1 MYIDFHIHAYA
12 DEIADRA
19 VQKLKD
25 TANCNVYTNGRIDDT
40 RQKLKEWGIDYGV
53 LLPVA
58 TKPTQQTTINN
69 WAKEQNHGNI
79 ISFGTVHPDSD
90 ELYSEL
96 ERISSLGLHG
106 VKLHPDYQG
115 HFMFEP
121 CMQRIYEKCGELG
134 LPVILHMGYDP
145 ISSIGAHMGG
155 MANWERV
162 LYYIKDARNIYFD
175 TAYCAEYMSD
185 EMFMEMFRAYGEDRI
200 LFGSDLPW
208 SNPHDE
214 IRMIDRMPISD
225 SAKDKMFYKNAA
237 ELLKIDI

>member
-79 ISFGTVHPDSD
+79 KYRSARCIRTVMSFTVSLNAYRPWGFTA
-90 ELYSEL
+90 LNCI
-96 ERISSLGLHG
+96 RIIRGILCSS
-106 VKLHPDYQG
+106 
-115 HFMFEP
+115 
-121 CMQRIYEKCGELG
+121 
-134 LPVILHMGYDP
+134 
-145 ISSIGAHMGG
+145 
-155 MANWERV
+155 RV
-162 LYYIKDARNIYFD
+162 CR
-175 TAYCAEYMSD
+175 EYM
-185 EMFMEMFRAYGEDRI
+185 
-200 LFGSDLPW
+200 
-208 SNPHDE
+208 
-214 IRMIDRMPISD
+214 
-225 SAKDKMFYKNAA
+225 KNAVN
-237 ELLKIDI
+237 

>member
-145 ISSIGAHMGG
+145 ISTMTFHAMPADLAEMAKKYPDCTFIGAHMGG

-162 LYYIKDARNIYFD
+162 L
-175 TAYCAEYMSD
+175 
-185 EMFMEMFRAYGEDRI
+185 
-200 LFGSDLPW
+200 
-208 SNPHDE
+208 
-214 IRMIDRMPISD
+214 
-225 SAKDKMFYKNAA
+225 
-237 ELLKIDI
+237 

>member
-40 RQKLKEWGIDYGV
+40 RQKLKAWGIDYGV

-69 WAKEQNHGNI
+69 WANEQNHGNI
-79 ISFGTVHPDSD
+79 ISFGTVHPDSE
-90 ELYSEL
+90 ELCSEL

-121 CMQRIYEKCGELG
+121 CMQRIY
-134 LPVILHMGYDP
+134 
-145 ISSIGAHMGG
+145 
-155 MANWERV
+155 
-162 LYYIKDARNIYFD
+162 
-175 TAYCAEYMSD
+175 
-185 EMFMEMFRAYGEDRI
+185 
-200 LFGSDLPW
+200 
-208 SNPHDE
+208 
-214 IRMIDRMPISD
+214 
-225 SAKDKMFYKNAA
+225 KNAVNSDC
-237 ELLKIDI
+237 LLFFTWDMILYHL

>member
-96 ERISSLGLHG
+96 ERILCSSR
-106 VKLHPDYQG
+106 V
-115 HFMFEP
+115 F
-121 CMQRIYEKCGELG
+121 R
-134 LPVILHMGYDP
+134 GY
-145 ISSIGAHMGG
+145 M
-155 MANWERV
+155 
-162 LYYIKDARNIYFD
+162 
-175 TAYCAEYMSD
+175 
-185 EMFMEMFRAYGEDRI
+185 
-200 LFGSDLPW
+200 
-208 SNPHDE
+208 
-214 IRMIDRMPISD
+214 
-225 SAKDKMFYKNAA
+225 KNAVNWGF
-237 ELLKIDI
+237 LLFFIWDMTLYHL

>member
-40 RQKLKEWGIDYGV
+40 RQKLKEWGVDYGV

-79 ISFGTVHPDSD
+79 ISFGTVHPDSE

-96 ERISSLGLHG
+96 ERISSL
-106 VKLHPDYQG
+106 
-115 HFMFEP
+115 
-121 CMQRIYEKCGELG
+121 I
-134 LPVILHMGYDP
+134 
-145 ISSIGAHMGG
+145 
-155 MANWERV
+155 
-162 LYYIKDARNIYFD
+162 
-175 TAYCAEYMSD
+175 
-185 EMFMEMFRAYGEDRI
+185 
-200 LFGSDLPW
+200 
-208 SNPHDE
+208 
-214 IRMIDRMPISD
+214 
-225 SAKDKMFYKNAA
+225 
-237 ELLKIDI
+237 

>member
-79 ISFGTVHPDSD
+79 ISFGI
-90 ELYSEL
+90 LC
-96 ERISSLGLHG
+96 SSRVCRG
-106 VKLHPDYQG
+106 
-115 HFMFEP
+115 FM
-121 CMQRIYEKCGELG
+121 
-134 LPVILHMGYDP
+134 
-145 ISSIGAHMGG
+145 
-155 MANWERV
+155 
-162 LYYIKDARNIYFD
+162 
-175 TAYCAEYMSD
+175 
-185 EMFMEMFRAYGEDRI
+185 
-200 LFGSDLPW
+200 
-208 SNPHDE
+208 
-214 IRMIDRMPISD
+214 
-225 SAKDKMFYKNAA
+225 KNAA
-237 ELLKIDI
+237 NWGFRLFFIWDMTLYRL

>member
-40 RQKLKEWGIDYGV
+40 RRKLEEWSIDYGV

-69 WAKEQNHGNI
+69 WANEQNHGNI

-90 ELYSEL
+90 ELCSEL

-145 ISSIGAHMGG
+145 ISSMTFHAMPADLAEMAKKYPDCTFIGAHMGG
-155 MANWERV
+155 MANCVCCIISRTQGISILTRRTVQSICRTRCLWKCSG
-162 LYYIKDARNIYFD
+162 LTAR
-175 TAYCAEYMSD
+175 TGYCSEAT
-185 EMFMEMFRAYGEDRI
+185 FHGA
-200 LFGSDLPW
+200 
-208 SNPHDE
+208 
-214 IRMIDRMPISD
+214 IRTMR
-225 SAKDKMFYKNAA
+225 
-237 ELLKIDI
+237 

>member
-40 RQKLKEWGIDYGV
+40 RQKLQEWGIDYGV

-69 WAKEQNHGNI
+69 WANEQNHGNI
-79 ISFGTVHPDSD
+79 ISFGTVHPDSE

-121 CMQRIYEKCGELG
+121 CMQRIYEKYDAKHLTEYTAELSRYINPED
-134 LPVILHMGYDP
+134 LLENRDFLYQIKQSTTSIGYD
-145 ISSIGAHMGG
+145 I
-155 MANWERV
+155 
-162 LYYIKDARNIYFD
+162 
-175 TAYCAEYMSD
+175 T
-185 EMFMEMFRAYGEDRI
+185 
-200 LFGSDLPW
+200 
-208 SNPHDE
+208 
-214 IRMIDRMPISD
+214 
-225 SAKDKMFYKNAA
+225 
-237 ELLKIDI
+237 

>member
-25 TANCNVYTNGRIDDT
+25 TANCEAYTNGRIDDT

-69 WAKEQNHGNI
+69 WAIAQNHGNI

-96 ERISSLGLHG
+96 
-106 VKLHPDYQG
+106 
-115 HFMFEP
+115 
-121 CMQRIYEKCGELG
+121 
-134 LPVILHMGYDP
+134 
-145 ISSIGAHMGG
+145 
-155 MANWERV
+155 
-162 LYYIKDARNIYFD
+162 
-175 TAYCAEYMSD
+175 
-185 EMFMEMFRAYGEDRI
+185 
-200 LFGSDLPW
+200 
-208 SNPHDE
+208 
-214 IRMIDRMPISD
+214 
-225 SAKDKMFYKNAA
+225 
-237 ELLKIDI
+237 

>member
-145 ISSIGAHMGG
+145 ISSMTFHAMPETLPKWQRSILIAHLSGRIWAEWQTGSVCCIISRTQGTSILTRRTVQSICRTRCLWKCSGHTARTGYCSEATFRGA
-155 MANWERV
+155 
-162 LYYIKDARNIYFD
+162 
-175 TAYCAEYMSD
+175 
-185 EMFMEMFRAYGEDRI
+185 
-200 LFGSDLPW
+200 
-208 SNPHDE
+208 
-214 IRMIDRMPISD
+214 IRTMR
-225 SAKDKMFYKNAA
+225 
-237 ELLKIDI
+237 

>member
-115 HFMFEP
+115 
-121 CMQRIYEKCGELG
+121 
-134 LPVILHMGYDP
+134 ILC
-145 ISSIGAHMGG
+145 SS
-155 MANWERV
+155 RV
-162 LYYIKDARNIYFD
+162 CR
-175 TAYCAEYMSD
+175 EYM
-185 EMFMEMFRAYGEDRI
+185 
-200 LFGSDLPW
+200 
-208 SNPHDE
+208 
-214 IRMIDRMPISD
+214 
-225 SAKDKMFYKNAA
+225 KNAVNWGF
-237 ELLKIDI
+237 LLFFIWDMTLYHL

>member
-40 RQKLKEWGIDYGV
+40 RRKLEEWSIDYGV

-69 WAKEQNHGNI
+69 WANEQNHGNI

-90 ELYSEL
+90 ELCSEL

-121 CMQRIYEKCGELG
+121 CMQRIYENA
-134 LPVILHMGYDP
+134 V
-145 ISSIGAHMGG
+145 
-155 MANWERV
+155 NWGFRLFFTWDMT
-162 LYYIKDARNIYFD
+162 LYH
-175 TAYCAEYMSD
+175 
-185 EMFMEMFRAYGEDRI
+185 
-200 LFGSDLPW
+200 L
-208 SNPHDE
+208 
-214 IRMIDRMPISD
+214 
-225 SAKDKMFYKNAA
+225 
-237 ELLKIDI
+237 